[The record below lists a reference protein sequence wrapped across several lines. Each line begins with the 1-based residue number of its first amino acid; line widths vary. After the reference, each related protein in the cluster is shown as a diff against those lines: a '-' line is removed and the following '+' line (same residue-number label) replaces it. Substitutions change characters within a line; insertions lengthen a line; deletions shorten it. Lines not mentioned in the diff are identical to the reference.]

1 MLSVNNLGIRFGGET
16 LFSGVTFIVR
26 PKDRIGLTGKN
37 GSGKTTLLKLMLH
50 SMQADEGEISSP
62 TDCTVAYLPQHIR
75 FSDTGQTVLDEV
87 RKAFPEAIILEK
99 EIENMGQELAE
110 RTDYHSESYQTL
122 TSRLADATERAGF
135 LKTDTINALIE
146 KTLKGL
152 GFEPADLNRET
163 AEFSGGWRMRIELSK
178 LLLSSPDVLMLD
190 EPTNHLDIESI
201 QWLETFLIDY
211 PGAVVLIS
219 HDRLFLD
226 NVTSRTLEIDK
237 GKLYDYPASYT
248 RYLEMRKERIAL
260 QEASRKNQEKQIEE
274 AEQFIE
280 RFRYK
285 ATKARQVQSRI
296 KQLEKTEM
304 IDIDET
310 DSGSIHF
317 RFPPAP
323 RAGSIVVECKK
334 LSKSFGSHE
343 VLKDINLTVER
354 GEKIAFV
361 GKNGEGKTTLSK
373 IILEYLE
380 PSSGDITYGH
390 NPHIGYYA
398 QNQDELLNEEKTV
411 FQTLD
416 DEARGEVRKQ
426 IRSILGSFMF
436 SGDDTDKKVA
446 VLSGGER
453 SRLALAR
460 LLLEPHNLLILDE
473 PTNHLDIPSKDV
485 LKQALMAYDGTL
497 IVVSHDRYFL
507 DGLVENVYEFRNKNI
522 RQHLGGIKAFLERRK
537 MESMREINAASNK
550 KKQKKNNQQVST
562 NKARYLEKKAK
573 DKILRKLQKEIEQTE
588 DKVSQTENRME
599 ELEALMA
606 DPEQVDNK
614 YFEEYNQL
622 QEKQSRLMEMWEK
635 LQEEQEQ
642 QTEE

>member
-152 GFEPADLNRET
+152 GFEPTDLNRET

-390 NPHIGYYA
+390 NLHIGYYA